1 MSVHLS
7 ANHLPANHL
16 PANHDPANH
25 DPANHLPAS
34 HLSASQD
41 NTFKNTLSALI
52 FFCWLKRAHGY
63 LRHEQPGCVLNQ
75 HCKSMSPDIIMKNL
89 LLSVTRW
96 LHSKTYNANPLCL
109 HCFYIFLGYIILYGS
124 I

>member
-16 PANHDPANH
+16 PANH

-52 FFCWLKRAHGY
+52 FFCWLKRAHVY

-75 HCKSMSPDIIMKNL
+75 HCKSMSPDIIMKNTFCY
-89 LLSVTRW
+89 LSQDGFTAKRTT
-96 LHSKTYNANPLCL
+96 LT
-109 HCFYIFLGYIILYGS
+109 HCVHTVFTFF
-124 I
+124 